1 MAGLK
6 KKLLLIGI
14 LPMFLMGIS
23 SEAQAQHPEAETP
36 EINRFVSHRIGPD
49 LSNTVNPLV
58 PGQQDRD
65 TPASSSTLTSRSP
78 QQTGVLH
85 GLVTEEDTGRPLP
98 GIQVRVMDSDLG
110 ALTNDQGRYRLT
122 GVPAG
127 ELSLRAEGL
136 GYRAVTR
143 EVTLRSGQTLEVD
156 FELPISAIQMDEVV
170 AVAYGQQTR
179 REIGS
184 SISTVGSDRISGSP
198 MARIDGAIQGRAS
211 GVQIIQNSGD
221 PGAGMSIRIRGSSS
235 VSANNQP
242 LWVIDGVP
250 MFDEDFSQLG
260 MGGQNLSGITGISP
274 DDIESISIL
283 KDAAATAM
291 YGSRGSNGVVM
302 VRTKRGQTGAPSFTV
317 NTSMGVQDVPNRLD
331 LLNST
336 EYLEYFNESATNDGY
351 RENYYGAPGV
361 DDAINTDWQEAIF
374 RDAPIGSVDL
384 SVSGGQDRVNYRLS
398 GSYFDQTG
406 VVMGS
411 GYERFNARAN
421 VDVNASDR
429 LSLQASLGFS
439 SETTDRL
446 EGDWSLTGIVPMAV
460 AAQPLF
466 PVKLDDGSFQGLG
479 SGFPPDGLNYPNA
492 VAMAT
497 YNWAETRTRRAI
509 GNIEARFQLARPLNL
524 TARAGFDILTLR
536 ENQWEDPRVDGIY
549 AEAAEGIAKT
559 GFSTGDRF
567 VVDGFLTYEPDIQGQ
582 DLTLTAGGTA
592 EMTDRELS
600 FVRGEGFSNLHF
612 NRARNAANPIVAD
625 ATERSNNLLG
635 IFSRVDY
642 SLEGR
647 YFFTG
652 NFRTDASSRFGPN
665 NRWGY
670 FPGASFVWLVSEESF
685 FPTTGTVQDLRFRV
699 NYGITG
705 NQAISDYP
713 YQGLFGTA
721 NYGSDPGLAPSN
733 LGNADLKWERTREF
747 NLGLDASL
755 LGGRLGLEAD
765 YYHKKTDDLLLSQP
779 LTGTSGFTSVFAN
792 VGGIE
797 NRGFELRVN
806 TVNVRASSPAGFEWT
821 SDFNIS
827 FNENEVVSLFNDEP
841 FNAGRRNVNRVEVGQ
856 PLGAFHMIRFL
867 GVDPET
873 GNAIFSEEREIVGSP
888 HPDFTGGLSNSI
900 HWRGFDLTAF
910 LQFSYGSE
918 IFNAMRLFADAGGWY
933 LDNQFKD
940 VLNRWQEPGDQTNVP
955 RASFNGDSG
964 ARELS
969 SRFIEDGSYLRIQ
982 EVRLGYELPR
992 GLATAMGA
1000 SSVQLYVSGQN
1011 LHTFTDYM
1019 GFTPDVNSDG
1029 SSANIG
1035 LGTDFYAYPIA
1046 RAITFGVRGSW

>member
-6 KKLLLIGI
+6 KRLLFIGI
-14 LPMFLMGIS
+14 LSMFLMGTS
-23 SEAQAQHPEAETP
+23 SEAQAQNPQSAAP
-36 EINRFVSHRIGPD
+36 EINRFVSPGAGADAMIG
-49 LSNTVNPLV
+49 SAS
-58 PGQQDRD
+58 RD
-65 TPASSSTLTSRSP
+65 SDQATPTPRNFLASRRP
-78 QQTGVLH
+78 QQA
-85 GLVTEEDTGRPLP
+85 GLIQGQVTEEGTGRPLT
-98 GIQVRVMDSDLG
+98 GIQVRVMDTNLG
-110 ALTNDQGRYRLT
+110 SLTNDQGRYRIT

-127 ELSLRAEGL
+127 DLSLRAEGL
-136 GYRAVTR
+136 GYRTVTR
-143 EVTLRSGQTLEVD
+143 EVTLQSGQTLEVD

-170 AVAYGQQTR
+170 AVAYGQRTR

-184 SISTVGSDRISGSP
+184 SISTVGAGSISETP
-198 MARIDGAIQGRAS
+198 LARLDGAIQGKAS
-211 GVQIIQNSGD
+211 GVQITQNAGD

-235 VSANNQP
+235 VSASNQP

-260 MGGQNLSGITGISP
+260 MGGQDLSGITGISP

-302 VRTKRGQTGAPSFTV
+302 VRTKRGQVGAPRFTV
-317 NTSMGVQDVPNRLD
+317 NTSLGVQDVPNRLD

-336 EYLEYFNESATNDGY
+336 EYLQYFNESATNDGY
-351 RENYYGAPGV
+351 REDYYGTPGV
-361 DDAINTDWQEAIF
+361 DDAINTDWQDALF
-374 RDAPIGSVDL
+374 RNAPIRTLEL
-384 SVSGGQDRVNYRLS
+384 SVSGGQDRVTYRLS
-398 GSYFDQTG
+398 GSYFDQSG

-411 GYERFNARAN
+411 GYDRFNARAN

-439 SETTDRL
+439 WETTDRL
-446 EGDWSLTGIVPMAV
+446 EGDWSLTGVVPMTV
-460 AAQPLF
+460 AAQPIF
-466 PVKLDDGSFQGLG
+466 PVRLDDGSFQGLG
-479 SGFPPDGLNYPNA
+479 SGFPPDGLNYPNG

-497 YNWAETRTRRAI
+497 YNWAETLTRRAI
-509 GNIEARFQLARPLNL
+509 GNVEARFQVAQPLNL
-524 TARAGFDILTLR
+524 TARAGFDILAVR
-536 ENQWEDPRVDGIY
+536 DNQWEDPRVDGIY
-549 AEAAEGIAKT
+549 AKAAEGIAKT

-567 VVDGFLTYEPDIQGQ
+567 VLDGYLTYEPDIGSQ
-582 DLTLTAGGTA
+582 DLTITAGGTA
-592 EMTDRELS
+592 EFTDRELS
-600 FVRGEGFSNLHF
+600 FVRGEGFSNLYF
-612 NRARNAANPIVAD
+612 NRARNAANLIVAD
-625 ATERSNNLLG
+625 ATERSNNLVG

-642 SLEGR
+642 SLRDR

-652 NFRTDASSRFGPN
+652 NFRADGSSRFGPN

-670 FPGASFVWLVSEESF
+670 FPGASFVWLVSEEDF
-685 FPTTGTVQDLRFRV
+685 FPNSNTVEDLRLRV

-705 NQAISDYP
+705 NQAIGDYP

-733 LGNADLKWERTREF
+733 LGNADLKWERTKEF
-747 NLGLDASL
+747 NLGVDASFL
-755 LGGRLGLEAD
+755 EGRLGLEAD
-765 YYHKKTDDLLLSQP
+765 YYLKKTDDLLLSRP

-797 NRGFELRVN
+797 NRGFEFRVN
-806 TVNVRASSPAGFEWT
+806 SVNIRPRTSSGLRWT

-827 FNENEVVSLFNDEP
+827 FNKNEVVSLFNDEP
-841 FNAGRRNVNRVEVGQ
+841 FNAGRRNVNRVEVGE

-873 GNAIFSEEREIVGSP
+873 GNALLSEDREIVGSP
-888 HPDFTGGLSNSI
+888 HPDFTGGLTNSFQ
-900 HWRGFDLTAF
+900 WKGFDLTTF
-910 LQFSYGSE
+910 LQFSYGAE

-933 LDNQFKD
+933 LDNQFKHVMD
-940 VLNRWQEPGDQTNVP
+940 RWQEPGDQTNVP

-982 EVRLGYELPR
+982 EVRLGYELPQR
-992 GLATAMGA
+992 LATAMGA
-1000 SSVQLYVSGQN
+1000 SSVRLYVAGQN

-1019 GFTPDVNSDG
+1019 GYSPDVNSDG

-1035 LGTDFYAYPIA
+1035 LGTDFYAYPIP